1 MTNVKSKYSDNLLLH
16 TNVINK
22 KKSLFTIHLH
32 NCRFY
37 SHHGL
42 YEEEAIVGTIFE
54 LNLSASF
61 DIGEPIISIKQT
73 INYATVFEIVKK
85 HFEKP
90 RKLLETLA
98 QEIVNDIH
106 SFDSR
111 IKNIEIHINK
121 INPPIANFTGSV
133 GVSYCKSY

>member
-1 MTNVKSKYSDNLLLH
+1 M
-16 TNVINK
+16 
-22 KKSLFTIHLH
+22 FTIHLH

>member
-1 MTNVKSKYSDNLLLH
+1 M
-16 TNVINK
+16 
-22 KKSLFTIHLH
+22 FTIHLH

-61 DIGEPIISIKQT
+61 DIGEPISSIKQT